1 MKFKR
6 GDKVIDSEGY
16 EGTVLGSEDFEGYE
30 RNKPND
36 GWELVLWEDGNRLW
50 TASKWLKLRS

>member
-6 GDKVIDSEGY
+6 GDKVQDNTLSGV
-16 EGTVLGSEDFEGYE
+16 VLGPEDFEGYE

-50 TASKWLKLRS
+50 AASRWLKLRS